1 MIDSTTGSFSAT
13 TVGIAIT
20 PYHAV
25 TPRIATVINMGVTA
39 NDVWLGYTAA
49 AATSQGQTGLGA
61 GKRLASG
68 ASIDMSTRAGEQI
81 WAATA
86 TGTQT
91 IDVVSVVASPMRNV

>member
-1 MIDSTTGSFSAT
+1 MIDSTTGSFTAT
-13 TVGIAIT
+13 TVGTAVT
-20 PYHAV
+20 PYHAI
-25 TPRIATVINMGVTA
+25 TPRISTIINMGDTGQ
-39 NDVWLGYTAA
+39 DVWLGYSAA
-49 AATSQGQTGLGA
+49 AATSQGQTGMGA

-91 IDVVSVVASPMRNV
+91 IDVVSVIASPNRNV